1 MRLRW
6 AHIAVLAAVLAMLCG
21 CGRHSRVIPADKLVR
36 IYHDMFLAD
45 QWIRDNPDAR
55 KAADTTLLF
64 DPIFRRYGYSFE
76 DYDRTVN
83 YYLDRPDKYAKILD
97 RAAERLRKE
106 GERMQKSA
114 DAQAA
119 RDVELSRF
127 RDGYEWKDFSTDSLR
142 WSVPGTLW
150 PGYEEPEAAADSVLV
165 PVAGPQPR
173 PLPEELLQIR
183 PGDKFPARKRVLT
196 DN

>member
-1 MRLRW
+1 
-6 AHIAVLAAVLAMLCG
+6 
-21 CGRHSRVIPADKLVR
+21 
-36 IYHDMFLAD
+36 
-45 QWIRDNPDAR
+45 
-55 KAADTTLLF
+55 
-64 DPIFRRYGYSFE
+64 
-76 DYDRTVN
+76 
-83 YYLDRPDKYAKILD
+83 
-97 RAAERLRKE
+97 
-106 GERMQKSA
+106 MQKSA

-127 RDGYEWKDFSTDSLR
+127 RNGYEWKDFSTDSLR